1 MENYSMR
8 MRRHFLTG
16 TMLCVLFSFSFSQ
29 QTKVLTLDEA
39 IAIALRNNVTIQQTK
54 NSLDA
59 AASGVLSAYGQYLPT
74 VSASAG
80 YSKSEV
86 LKPLTSTTSGY
97 DASVQARLKIFDGL
111 GREADLGKALAEREK
126 AEQQFLRTK
135 QSIVYQVQASY
146 LAVLRNEQLVKV
158 NEENLK
164 RDQRQLERIVE
175 SNRVG
180 ALAIGDVYRQQS
192 QVALDEYNLINAKNA
207 YDKSVADLIALI
219 GLDVME
225 EFIISDPTIEPEL
238 NPQEFSILPSTQ
250 NFEELRARALNA
262 RPDYLVAKENVRS
275 AGYGVTSAFSGYI
288 PTISASGGYTMGG
301 TTLSGI
307 ADRKTWNIG
316 IGLSW
321 NIFDG
326 FLTNLS
332 YQNAKVQERNA
343 EANLA
348 QTERTVSVDVKKALL
363 DLEAARK
370 QYEASVKSVTSAEQ
384 DRKVA
389 EEKYNLGSGTL
400 IDLQVANA
408 NYVNA
413 QANKVNAVYNY
424 ITAKR
429 NLEYVLGTRTY

>member
-1 MENYSMR
+1 MK
-8 MRRHFLTG
+8 HFYFVIL
-16 TMLCVLFSFSFSQ
+16 LLFCFRNAYTQ
-29 QTKVLTLDEA
+29 PVKIITLDDA
-39 IAIALRNNVTIQQTK
+39 ITIALQNNTTVLQSK
-54 NSLDA
+54 HSLDA
-59 AASGVLSAYGQYLPT
+59 ASSSVLSAYGQYLPT
-74 VSASAG
+74 VGASAG

-86 LKPLTSTTSGY
+86 IKPMTSTTSGY
-97 DASVQARLKIFDGL
+97 DANIQARLKVFDGL
-111 GREADLGKALAEREK
+111 GRESDLWKSLSEK
-126 AEQQFLRTK
+126 EKVQQQYERTK
-135 QSIVYQVQASY
+135 QSIVYQVQAAY
-146 LAVLRNEQLVKV
+146 LTVLRNEELVKV

-180 ALAIGDVYRQQS
+180 SLAIGDVYRQQS

-225 EFIISDPTIEPEL
+225 NYVIADPSLKPEINPAEFEKV
-238 NPQEFSILPSTQ
+238 PSMN
-250 NFEELRARALNA
+250 NFEELRERALLY
-262 RPDYLVAKENVRS
+262 RPDYVVAQKSVESAGHSVRS
-275 AGYGVTSAFSGYI
+275 ALSKYSPS
-288 PTISASGGYTMGG
+288 ISASAGYSMAGPTIENIGN
-301 TTLSGI
+301 
-307 ADRKTWNIG
+307 RRTWNIG
-316 IGLSW
+316 INVSW
-321 NIFDG
+321 SIFDG

-343 EANLA
+343 EVSLA
-348 QTERTVSVDVKKALL
+348 QTERTVSVEVKKALL
-363 DLEAARK
+363 DIEAARK

-413 QANKVNAVYNY
+413 LANRVNAVYNY
-424 ITAKR
+424 IIAKR
-429 NLEYVLGTRTY
+429 NLEYVLGSRTY